1 MTLRFNKMLVL
12 LLGVYFLIFLQS
24 HWQVPRLWLGFQPD
38 LTPALMVFVGLT
50 MGAGYVSSIAL
61 MSGLWLDSLSANPFG
76 MSILPL
82 FLVGWIV
89 FCFRKKIMAV
99 EFMAQIY
106 LGILG
111 GILVFL
117 LQLTLLKL
125 LSFNPLIGWGMVFFA
140 MLNAFFCGLAVPFFY
155 LLHKWFKS
163 LFSHSSHE
171 PNKWRNN
178 NRQIV
183 RGKSY

>member
-1 MTLRFNKMLVL
+1 MTLRFNNMLDL

-24 HWQVPRLWLGFQPD
+24 HWQVPRIWLGFQPD

-76 MSILPL
+76 MSIFPL

-111 GILVFL
+111 GLLVFL
-117 LQLTLLKL
+117 LLLTVLIL
-125 LSFNPLIGWGMVFFA
+125 LSFYPLFGWGMFFFA
-140 MLNAFFCGLAVPFFY
+140 MLYAVFCGLAVPFFY
-155 LLHKWFKS
+155 LLHKCFKS
-163 LFSHSSHE
+163 LFSHSSYE
-171 PNKWRNN
+171 PNNWGNN

-183 RGKSY
+183 RGKNY

>member
-1 MTLRFNKMLVL
+1 MTLRFNKMLTL

-24 HWQVPRLWLGFQPD
+24 HWQMPRLWLGFQPD

-76 MSILPL
+76 MSVLPL

-111 GILVFL
+111 GLLVFL

-125 LSFNPLIGWGMVFFA
+125 LSFNPLIGWGMFFFA

-163 LFSHSSHE
+163 LFSHSSYE
-171 PNKWRNN
+171 PNNWGNN

-183 RGKSY
+183 RGKNY

>member
-1 MTLRFNKMLVL
+1 
-12 LLGVYFLIFLQS
+12 
-24 HWQVPRLWLGFQPD
+24 
-38 LTPALMVFVGLT
+38 
-50 MGAGYVSSIAL
+50 
-61 MSGLWLDSLSANPFG
+61 
-76 MSILPL
+76 
-82 FLVGWIV
+82 
-89 FCFRKKIMAV
+89 MAV

-111 GILVFL
+111 GLLVFL
-117 LQLTLLKL
+117 LQLTLLIL
-125 LSFNPLIGWGMVFFA
+125 LSFNPLIGWEMIFLA

>member
-1 MTLRFNKMLVL
+1 MLTL

-24 HWQVPRLWLGFQPD
+24 HWQMPRLWLGFQPD

-111 GILVFL
+111 GLIVFL
-117 LQLTLLKL
+117 LQLTLLIL
-125 LSFNPLIGWGMVFFA
+125 LSFNPLIGWEMIFLA

>member
-1 MTLRFNKMLVL
+1 MTLRFNKMLTL

-24 HWQVPRLWLGFQPD
+24 HWQMPRLWLGFQPD

-111 GILVFL
+111 GLLVFL
-117 LQLTLLKL
+117 LQLTLLML
-125 LSFNPLIGWGMVFFA
+125 FSFNPLIGWEMIFLA
-140 MLNAFFCGLAVPFFY
+140 MLNAFFCGVAVPFFY